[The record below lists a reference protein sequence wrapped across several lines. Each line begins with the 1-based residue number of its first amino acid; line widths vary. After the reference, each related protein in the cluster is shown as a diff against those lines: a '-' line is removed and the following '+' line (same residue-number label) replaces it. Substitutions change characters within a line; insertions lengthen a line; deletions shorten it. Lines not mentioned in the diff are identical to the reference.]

1 MIDQVRLKVQKYQS
15 KSQMRL
21 PLKNACE
28 TNQCLVV
35 DRRSNDG
42 SDIVIVLIV
51 VDVSLIIDD
60 HIV

>member
-1 MIDQVRLKVQKYQS
+1 
-15 KSQMRL
+15 MRL

>member
-1 MIDQVRLKVQKYQS
+1 
-15 KSQMRL
+15 MRL

-28 TNQCLVV
+28 NNQCLVV
-35 DRRSNDG
+35 DRWSNDG
-42 SDIVIVLIV
+42 SDIVIVLII